1 MGNRTG
7 LSQRIENL
15 KVGTKLGLGFGLVLA
30 IAVVIAIVGMVKFK
44 DISNRAEKVD
54 FSNQMNTLLNEAR
67 LSRTLYQLNYNPDYL
82 AKNQL
87 IIAELQKLIDSSK
100 GRLVWDAQSQANLDQ
115 VPVKIKEYDQA
126 QEAFKK
132 AVAEKDAVRKSWNLS
147 ETEDVVKRLQEQL
160 RVEDAD
166 PVIRLSL
173 AQVVQKLI
181 SVRYYVRGLLLNMD
195 KESESTLLKAI
206 DDTQTNAKNLNALLL
221 PNQQETLAPLMSALA
236 TYKTH
241 VVAYMPAYQREQQN
255 SQVLSVKATEMSA
268 LVSKI
273 FKHEL
278 DSTHQDISKA
288 LLMMVIIA
296 LIALFIGALIAW
308 RITRQITHPLRATLA
323 TAELIAKG
331 DLTAAQSTPR
341 RDELGMLMNAV
352 AGMSQNL
359 RNMIGEI
366 RMGVGQVSHAAA
378 EIAAGNTDLSSR
390 TEQQAAAVEET
401 AASMEQLSST
411 VKQNAENAHH
421 ASKLASEA
429 SQTATLGG
437 KQVSD
442 VVVTM
447 QQISGSSKRIA
458 EITSVING
466 IAFQTNILAL
476 NAAVE
481 AARAGE
487 QGRGFSVVASE
498 VRSLAQ
504 RSAQAAKEIE
514 GLIAESVERVNTG
527 AKLVENTGRTMQD
540 IVQSVTHVRDIMG
553 EIASASDEQSRGIAQ
568 ISLAIVEMDSTTQQ
582 NAALVE
588 QSSAAA
594 DSLEDQSRVL
604 TNAVSVFKLSENDNF
619 VTSDVKRAAP
629 AKLLAA
635 APRTVGTEQ
644 GNWETF

>member
-1 MGNRTG
+1 
-7 LSQRIENL
+7 
-15 KVGTKLGLGFGLVLA
+15 
-30 IAVVIAIVGMVKFK
+30 
-44 DISNRAEKVD
+44 
-54 FSNQMNTLLNEAR
+54 
-67 LSRTLYQLNYNPDYL
+67 
-82 AKNQL
+82 
-87 IIAELQKLIDSSK
+87 
-100 GRLVWDAQSQANLDQ
+100 
-115 VPVKIKEYDQA
+115 
-126 QEAFKK
+126 
-132 AVAEKDAVRKSWNLS
+132 
-147 ETEDVVKRLQEQL
+147 
-160 RVEDAD
+160 
-166 PVIRLSL
+166 
-173 AQVVQKLI
+173 
-181 SVRYYVRGLLLNMD
+181 
-195 KESESTLLKAI
+195 
-206 DDTQTNAKNLNALLL
+206 
-221 PNQQETLAPLMSALA
+221 LA
-236 TYKTH
+236 TYKSR
-241 VVAYMPAYQREQQN
+241 VVAYMPAYEREQQN
-255 SQVLSVKATEMSA
+255 SQLLSVKAAEMNS

-273 FKHEL
+273 FKNEL
-278 DSTHQDISKA
+278 DNTHRDITRA
-288 LLMMVIIA
+288 LMLMAIITLAA
-296 LIALFIGALIAW
+296 LIIGALIAW

-331 DLTAAQSTPR
+331 DLTAAQPTLR

-352 AGMSQNL
+352 AGMSHNL
-359 RNMIGEI
+359 RNMIYEI
-366 RMGVGQVSHAAA
+366 RMGVSQVSHAAA

-429 SQTATLGG
+429 SQTATRGG
-437 KQVSD
+437 KQVGD

-514 GLIAESVERVNTG
+514 GLIAESVERVNNG

-540 IVQSVTHVRDIMG
+540 IVQSVTNVRDIMG

-568 ISLAIVEMDSTTQQ
+568 ISQAIVEMDSTTQQ

-588 QSSAAA
+588 QSAAAA

-604 TNAVSVFKLSENDNF
+604 TNAVSVFRLSDNDNALAPEGKQGPA
-619 VTSDVKRAAP
+619 VKMLP
-629 AKLLAA
+629 T
-635 APRTVGTEQ
+635 APRSKAQPE
-644 GNWETF
+644 NWETF

>member
-1 MGNRTG
+1 MGNGTR
-7 LSQRIENL
+7 LSQRIDNL
-15 KVGTKLGLGFGLVLA
+15 KVGTKLGLGFGLVL
-30 IAVVIAIVGMVKFK
+30 IVAVVIAIVGMVKFK
-44 DISNRAEKVD
+44 DINYRAEKVD
-54 FSNQMNTLLNEAR
+54 FSNQMNTLLNDAR

-82 AKNQL
+82 AKNQHS
-87 IIAELQKLIDSSK
+87 IAELQKLVDSSK
-100 GRLVWDAQSQANLDQ
+100 GRLVWDAQSQADLDQ
-115 VPVKIKEYDQA
+115 VPVKIREYNQA

-132 AVAEKDAVRKSWNLS
+132 AVAEKDTVRKSWNLS
-147 ETEDVVKRLQEQL
+147 ETEDAVRSLQEQL
-160 RVEDAD
+160 RVEDAN
-166 PVIRLSL
+166 PSIRLTL
-173 AQVVQKLI
+173 AEVVQKLI
-181 SVRYYVRGLLLNMD
+181 SVRYYVRGLLLSMD

-206 DDTQTNAKNLNALLL
+206 DDTQASATRLNALLL
-221 PNQQETLAPLMSALA
+221 PNQQETLAPLMTALA
-236 TYKTH
+236 TYKSH
-241 VVAYMPAYQREQQN
+241 IVAYMPAYEREQQN
-255 SQVLSVKATEMSA
+255 SQLLSVKATEMNT

-273 FKHEL
+273 FKNEL
-278 DSTHQDISKA
+278 DSTHQDISRA
-288 LLMMVIIA
+288 MIMMAIITLA
-296 LIALFIGALIAW
+296 ALFIGALIAW
-308 RITRQITHPLRATLA
+308 RITRQITYPLRATLA

-331 DLTAAQSTPR
+331 DLTAAQTTTR

-352 AGMSQNL
+352 AGMSHNL
-359 RNMIGEI
+359 RNMIYEI
-366 RMGVGQVSHAAA
+366 RMGVSQVSHAAA

-421 ASKLASEA
+421 ASQLASDA
-429 SQTATLGG
+429 SKTATLGG

-514 GLIAESVERVNTG
+514 GLIAESVERVNNG

-568 ISLAIVEMDSTTQQ
+568 VSQAIVEMDSTTQQ

-604 TNAVSVFKLSENDNF
+604 TKAVSVFRLSENDN
-619 VTSDVKRAAP
+619 VLASEIKRAAP
-629 AKLLAA
+629 AKLAA
-635 APRTVGTEQ
+635 VPRPASEEK

>member
-1 MGNRTG
+1 MGNGTR
-7 LSQRIENL
+7 LSQRIDNL
-15 KVGTKLGLGFGLVLA
+15 KVGTKLGLGFGLVL
-30 IAVVIAIVGMVKFK
+30 IVAVVIAIVGMVKFK
-44 DISNRAEKVD
+44 DINYRAEKVD
-54 FSNQMNTLLNEAR
+54 FSNQMNTLLNDAR

-82 AKNQL
+82 AKNQHS
-87 IIAELQKLIDSSK
+87 IAELQKLVDSSK
-100 GRLVWDAQSQANLDQ
+100 GRLVWDAQSQADLDQ
-115 VPVKIKEYDQA
+115 VPVKIREYNQA

-132 AVAEKDAVRKSWNLS
+132 AVAEKDTVRKSWNLS
-147 ETEDVVKRLQEQL
+147 ETEDAVRSLQEQL
-160 RVEDAD
+160 RVEDAN
-166 PVIRLSL
+166 PSIRLTL
-173 AQVVQKLI
+173 AEVVQKLI
-181 SVRYYVRGLLLNMD
+181 SVRYYVRGLLLSMD

-206 DDTQTNAKNLNALLL
+206 DDTQASATRLNALLL
-221 PNQQETLAPLMSALA
+221 PNQQETLAPLMTALA
-236 TYKTH
+236 TYKSH
-241 VVAYMPAYQREQQN
+241 IVAYMPAYEREQQN
-255 SQVLSVKATEMSA
+255 SQLLSVKATEMNT

-273 FKHEL
+273 FKNEL
-278 DSTHQDISKA
+278 DSTHQDISRA
-288 LLMMVIIA
+288 MIMMAIITLA
-296 LIALFIGALIAW
+296 ALFIGPLIAW
-308 RITRQITHPLRATLA
+308 RITRQITYPLRATLA

-331 DLTAAQSTPR
+331 DLTAAQTTTR

-352 AGMSQNL
+352 AGMSHNL
-359 RNMIGEI
+359 RNMIYEI
-366 RMGVGQVSHAAA
+366 RMGVSQVSHAAA

-429 SQTATLGG
+429 SQTATRGG
-437 KQVSD
+437 KQVGD

-481 AARAGE
+481 
-487 QGRGFSVVASE
+487 
-498 VRSLAQ
+498 
-504 RSAQAAKEIE
+504 
-514 GLIAESVERVNTG
+514 VERVNNG

-540 IVQSVTHVRDIMG
+540 IVQSVTNVRDIMG

-568 ISLAIVEMDSTTQQ
+568 ISQAIVEMDSTTQQ

-588 QSSAAA
+588 QSAAAA

-604 TNAVSVFKLSENDNF
+604 TNAVSVFRLSENETLKVVD
-619 VTSDVKRAAP
+619 TSRAP
-629 AKLLAA
+629 AQKPALLTR
-635 APRTVGTEQ
+635 PTGDQ

>member
-1 MGNRTG
+1 MGNKTG

-15 KVGTKLGLGFGLVLA
+15 KVGTKLGLGFGLVLI
-30 IAVVIAIVGMVKFK
+30 IAMVIATVGMVKFK
-44 DISNRAEKVD
+44 DINERAEKVD

-82 AKNQL
+82 AKNQHS
-87 IIAELQKLIDSSK
+87 IAELQKLVESAK
-100 GRLVWDAQSQANLDQ
+100 GRLVWDTKSQTNLDQ
-115 VPVKIKEYDQA
+115 VPIKIQEYNQA
-126 QEAFKK
+126 QAAFKK

-147 ETEDVVKRLQEQL
+147 ETEDVVQRLQEQL

-173 AQVVQKLI
+173 ANVVQRLI
-181 SVRYYVRGLLLNMD
+181 SVRYYVRGLLLKMD
-195 KESESTLLKAI
+195 KESEQTLLKAI
-206 DDTQTNAKNLNALLL
+206 DDTQANAKKLNALLL

-236 TYKTH
+236 TYKSRI
-241 VVAYMPAYQREQQN
+241 VAYMPAYQQEQQN
-255 SQVLSVKATEMSA
+255 SQVLSVKAAEMNT
-268 LVSKI
+268 LVSNI
-273 FKHEL
+273 FKNEL
-278 DSTHQDISKA
+278 DNTHRDISRA
-288 LLMMVIIA
+288 LMLMAIIA
-296 LIALFIGALIAW
+296 LVALFIGALIAW
-308 RITRQITHPLRATLA
+308 RITRQITHPLRATLV

-359 RNMIGEI
+359 RNMIYEI
-366 RMGVGQVSHAAA
+366 RMGVSQVSHAAS

-421 ASKLASEA
+421 ASKLAADA

-437 KQVSD
+437 KQVGD

-527 AKLVENTGRTMQD
+527 SKLVENTGRTMQD

-588 QSSAAA
+588 QSAAAA

-604 TNAVSVFKLSENDNF
+604 TNAVSVFRLSENDTF
-619 VTSDVKRAAP
+619 VTSDVQRAAP
-629 AKLLAA
+629 AKVAA
-635 APRTVGTEQ
+635 LPRPASAEQ

>member
-1 MGNRTG
+1 MGKGTG

-15 KVGTKLGLGFGLVLA
+15 KVGTKLGLGFGLVLI
-30 IAVVIAIVGMVKFK
+30 IAVVIAAVGMVKFK
-44 DISNRAEKVD
+44 DINDRAEKVD
-54 FSNQMNTLLNEAR
+54 FSNQMNTLLNDAR

-82 AKNQL
+82 VKNQQS
-87 IIAELQKLIDSSK
+87 IAELQKLIDNSRGK
-100 GRLVWDAQSQANLDQ
+100 LVWDKQSQANLDQ
-115 VPVKIKEYDQA
+115 VPLKIKEYVHA
-126 QEAFKK
+126 QTAFKQ
-132 AVAEKDAVRKSWNLS
+132 AVDEKDAVRKSWNLS
-147 ETEDVVKRLQEQL
+147 ETEEVVKRLQEQL

-166 PVIRLSL
+166 PTIRLSL
-173 AQVVQKLI
+173 ADVVQKLI
-181 SVRYYVRGLLLNMD
+181 SVRYYVRGLLLSMD
-195 KESESTLLKAI
+195 KESETTLLKAI
-206 DDTQTNAKNLNALLL
+206 DETQANAKKLNALLL

-236 TYKTH
+236 TYKSR
-241 VVAYMPAYQREQQN
+241 VVAYMPAYEREQQN
-255 SQVLSVKATEMSA
+255 SQLLSVKAAEMNS

-273 FKHEL
+273 FKNEL
-278 DSTHQDISKA
+278 DNTHRDITRA
-288 LLMMVIIA
+288 LMLMAIITLAA
-296 LIALFIGALIAW
+296 LIIGALIAW

-331 DLTAAQSTPR
+331 DLTAAQPTLR

-352 AGMSQNL
+352 AGMSHNL
-359 RNMIGEI
+359 RNMIYEI
-366 RMGVGQVSHAAA
+366 RMGVSQVSHAAA

-429 SQTATLGG
+429 SQTATRGG
-437 KQVSD
+437 KQVGD

-514 GLIAESVERVNTG
+514 GLIAESVERVNNG

-540 IVQSVTHVRDIMG
+540 IVQSVTNVRDIMG

-568 ISLAIVEMDSTTQQ
+568 ISQAIVEMDSTTQQ

-588 QSSAAA
+588 QSAAAA

-604 TNAVSVFKLSENDNF
+604 TNAVSVFRLSDNDNALAPEGKQGPA
-619 VTSDVKRAAP
+619 VKMLP
-629 AKLLAA
+629 T
-635 APRTVGTEQ
+635 APRSKAQPE
-644 GNWETF
+644 NWETF

>member
-1 MGNRTG
+1 MGNKTG

-15 KVGTKLGLGFGLVLA
+15 KVGTKLGLGFGLVLI
-30 IAVVIAIVGMVKFK
+30 IAMVIATVGMVKFK
-44 DISNRAEKVD
+44 DINDRAEKVD

-67 LSRTLYQLNYNPDYL
+67 ISRTLYQLNYDPDYL
-82 AKNQL
+82 ARNQHS
-87 IIAELQKLIDSSK
+87 IAELQKLVESAK
-100 GRLVWDAQSQANLDQ
+100 GRLVWDTKSQTNFDQ
-115 VPVKIKEYDQA
+115 VPVKIQEYNQA
-126 QEAFKK
+126 QAAFKK

-147 ETEDVVKRLQEQL
+147 ETEDVVQRLQEQL

-173 AQVVQKLI
+173 ANVVQRLI
-181 SVRYYVRGLLLNMD
+181 SVRYYVRGLLLKMD
-195 KESESTLLKAI
+195 KESEQTLLKAI
-206 DDTQTNAKNLNALLL
+206 DDTQANAKKLNALLL

-236 TYKTH
+236 TYKSRI
-241 VVAYMPAYQREQQN
+241 VAYMPAYQQEQQN
-255 SQVLSVKATEMSA
+255 SQVLSVKAAEMNT
-268 LVSKI
+268 LVSNI
-273 FKHEL
+273 FKNEL
-278 DSTHQDISKA
+278 DNTHRDISRA
-288 LLMMVIIA
+288 LMLMAIIA
-296 LIALFIGALIAW
+296 LVALFIGALIAW
-308 RITRQITHPLRATLA
+308 RITRQITHPLRATLV

-359 RNMIGEI
+359 RNMIYEI
-366 RMGVGQVSHAAA
+366 RMGVSQVSHAAS

-421 ASKLASEA
+421 ASKLAADA

-437 KQVSD
+437 KQVGD

-527 AKLVENTGRTMQD
+527 SKLVENTGRTMQD
-540 IVQSVTHVRDIMG
+540 IVQAVTHVRDIMG

-588 QSSAAA
+588 QSAAAA

-604 TNAVSVFKLSENDNF
+604 TNAVSVFRLSENDTF
-619 VTSDVKRAAP
+619 VTSDVQRAAP
-629 AKLLAA
+629 AKVAA
-635 APRTVGTEQ
+635 LPRPASAEQ

>member
-1 MGNRTG
+1 MGNGTG

-15 KVGTKLGLGFGLVLA
+15 KVGTKLGLGFGLVLV
-30 IAVVIAIVGMVKFK
+30 IAVVIAAVGMVKFK
-44 DISNRAEKVD
+44 DINDRAEKVD
-54 FSNQMNTLLNEAR
+54 FSNQMNTLLNDAR

-82 AKNQL
+82 VKNQHS
-87 IIAELQKLIDSSK
+87 IAELQKLVDTSK
-100 GRLVWDAQSQANLDQ
+100 SRLEWDTQSQINLDQ
-115 VPVKIKEYDQA
+115 VPVKIKEYVQA
-126 QEAFKK
+126 QAAFKE
-132 AVAEKDAVRKSWNLS
+132 AVDEKDAVRKSWNLS

-166 PVIRLSL
+166 PAIRLSL
-173 AQVVQKLI
+173 AEVIQKLI

-195 KESESTLLKAI
+195 KESETTLLSAI
-206 DDTQTNAKNLNALLL
+206 DDTQTNAKKLNALLL
-221 PNQQETLAPLMSALA
+221 PNQQETLAPLMTALA
-236 TYKTH
+236 TYKSH
-241 VVAYMPAYQREQQN
+241 VVAYMPAYQREQLN
-255 SQVLSVKATEMSA
+255 SQLLSVKAAEMNT

-273 FKHEL
+273 FKNEL
-278 DSTHQDISKA
+278 DNTHRDISRA
-288 LLMMVIIA
+288 LVLMAIITLA
-296 LIALFIGALIAW
+296 ALFIGALIAW
-308 RITRQITHPLRATLA
+308 RITRQITHPLRTTLA

-331 DLTAAQSTPR
+331 DLTAAQSTAR

-359 RNMIGEI
+359 RTMIYEI

-429 SQTATLGG
+429 SQTATRGG
-437 KQVSD
+437 KQVGD

-540 IVQSVTHVRDIMG
+540 IVQSVTNVRDIMG

-568 ISLAIVEMDSTTQQ
+568 ISQAIVEMDSTTQQ

-588 QSSAAA
+588 QSAAAA

-604 TNAVSVFKLSENDNF
+604 TNAVSVFRLSENDHF
-619 VTSDVKRAAP
+619 VVPDLTHTPA
-629 AKLLAA
+629 AKLATTA
-635 APRTVGTEQ
+635 RKANTQQ
-644 GNWETF
+644 GN

>member
-1 MGNRTG
+1 MGNGTR
-7 LSQRIENL
+7 LSQRIDNL
-15 KVGTKLGLGFGLVLA
+15 KVGTKLGLGFGLVL
-30 IAVVIAIVGMVKFK
+30 IVAVVIAIVGMVKFK
-44 DISNRAEKVD
+44 DINYRAEKVD
-54 FSNQMNTLLNEAR
+54 FSNQMNTLLNDAR

-82 AKNQL
+82 AKNQHS
-87 IIAELQKLIDSSK
+87 IAELQKLVDSSK
-100 GRLVWDAQSQANLDQ
+100 GRLVWDAQSQADLDQ
-115 VPVKIKEYDQA
+115 VPVKIREYNQA

-132 AVAEKDAVRKSWNLS
+132 AVAEKDTVRKSWNLS
-147 ETEDVVKRLQEQL
+147 ETEDAVRSLQEQL
-160 RVEDAD
+160 RVEDAN
-166 PVIRLSL
+166 PSIRLTL
-173 AQVVQKLI
+173 AEVVQKLI
-181 SVRYYVRGLLLNMD
+181 SVRYYVRGLLLSMD

-206 DDTQTNAKNLNALLL
+206 DDTQASATRLNALLL
-221 PNQQETLAPLMSALA
+221 PNQQETLAPLMTALA
-236 TYKTH
+236 TYKSH
-241 VVAYMPAYQREQQN
+241 IVVYMPAYEREQQN
-255 SQVLSVKATEMSA
+255 SQLLSVKATEMNT

-273 FKHEL
+273 FKNEL
-278 DSTHQDISKA
+278 DNTHRDISR
-288 LLMMVIIA
+288 A
-296 LIALFIGALIAW
+296 LILMAVITLAALFIGALIAW
-308 RITRQITHPLRATLA
+308 RITRQITRPLRATLA

-359 RNMIGEI
+359 RNMIYEI
-366 RMGVGQVSHAAA
+366 RMGVSQVSHAAA

-429 SQTATLGG
+429 SQTATRGG
-437 KQVSD
+437 KQVGD

-540 IVQSVTHVRDIMG
+540 IVKSVSHVRDIMG
-553 EIASASDEQSRGIAQ
+553 EIAS
-568 ISLAIVEMDSTTQQ
+568 AIVEMDSTTQQ

-594 DSLEDQSRVL
+594 DSLEDQAATL
-604 TNAVSVFKLSENDNF
+604 TQAVSVFRLADN
-619 VTSDVKRAAP
+619 RNMQHAP
-629 AKLLAA
+629 ATNTLRRPTLPPA
-635 APRTVGTEQ
+635 Q
-644 GNWETF
+644 GKGSQENWETF

>member
-1 MGNRTG
+1 MGNKTG

-15 KVGTKLGLGFGLVLA
+15 KVGTKLGLGFGLVLI
-30 IAVVIAIVGMVKFK
+30 IAMVIATVGMVKFK
-44 DISNRAEKVD
+44 DINDRAEKVD

-67 LSRTLYQLNYNPDYL
+67 ISRTLYQLNYDPDYL
-82 AKNQL
+82 ARNQHS
-87 IIAELQKLIDSSK
+87 IAELQKLVESAK
-100 GRLVWDAQSQANLDQ
+100 GRLVWDTKSQTNFDQ
-115 VPVKIKEYDQA
+115 VPVKIQEYNQA
-126 QEAFKK
+126 QAAFKK

-147 ETEDVVKRLQEQL
+147 ETEDVVQRLQEQL

-173 AQVVQKLI
+173 ANVVQRLI
-181 SVRYYVRGLLLNMD
+181 SVRYYVRGLLLKMD
-195 KESESTLLKAI
+195 KESEQTLLKAI
-206 DDTQTNAKNLNALLL
+206 DDTQANANKLNALLL

-236 TYKTH
+236 TYKSRI
-241 VVAYMPAYQREQQN
+241 VAYMPAYQQEQQN
-255 SQVLSVKATEMSA
+255 SQVLSVKAAEMNT
-268 LVSKI
+268 LVSNI
-273 FKHEL
+273 FKNEL
-278 DSTHQDISKA
+278 DNTHRDISRA
-288 LLMMVIIA
+288 LMLMAIIA
-296 LIALFIGALIAW
+296 LVALFIGALIAW
-308 RITRQITHPLRATLA
+308 RITRQITHPLRATLV

-359 RNMIGEI
+359 RNMIYEI
-366 RMGVGQVSHAAA
+366 RMGVSQVSHAAS

-421 ASKLASEA
+421 ASKLAADA

-437 KQVSD
+437 KQVGD

-527 AKLVENTGRTMQD
+527 SKLVENTGRTMQD

-588 QSSAAA
+588 QSAAAA

-604 TNAVSVFKLSENDNF
+604 TNAVSVFRLSENDTF
-619 VTSDVKRAAP
+619 VTSDVQRAAP
-629 AKLLAA
+629 AKVAA
-635 APRTVGTEQ
+635 LPRPASAEQ

>member
-1 MGNRTG
+1 MGNGTG
-7 LSQRIENL
+7 LSQWMNNL
-15 KVGTKLGLGFGLVLA
+15 RVGTKLGLGFGLVL
-30 IAVVIAIVGMVKFK
+30 VIAAVITVAGMVKLN
-44 DISNRAEKVD
+44 DISQRAEKVD
-54 FSNQMNTLLNEAR
+54 FSNQMNALLNDAR
-67 LSRTLYQLNYNPDYL
+67 LSRTLYQLKYEPTYL
-82 AKNQL
+82 QQNQEKIDALSQL
-87 IIAELQKLIDSSK
+87 IAQSK
-100 GRLVWDAQSQANLDQ
+100 GKLEWDATSLANLDQ
-115 VPVKIKEYDQA
+115 VPVKIREYQQA
-126 QEAFKK
+126 QNAFKQ
-132 AVAEKDAVRKSWNLS
+132 AVDRKDAVRASWNLS
-147 ETEDVVKRLQEQL
+147 ETEAVVTRLQDQL

-166 PVIRLSL
+166 PSIRLSL
-173 AQVVQKLI
+173 AEVVQKLI

-195 KESESTLLKAI
+195 KESEATLLKAI
-206 DDTQTNAKNLNALLL
+206 DETQANAKKLNALLL
-221 PNQQETLAPLMSALA
+221 PNQQATLAPLMSALA
-236 TYKTH
+236 NYKSH
-241 VVAYMPAYQREQQN
+241 VVAYMPAYEDEQKN
-255 SQVLSVKATEMSA
+255 SQLLSVKASEMNT
-268 LVSKI
+268 LVAKI
-273 FKHEL
+273 FKNEL
-278 DSTHQDISKA
+278 ANTHLDISRA
-288 LLMMVIIA
+288 QMMMMVITLVVLLAGI
-296 LIALFIGALIAW
+296 LIAW
-308 RITRQITHPLRATLA
+308 RITRQITQPLRDTLK

-331 DLTAAQSTPR
+331 DLTAAHPTAR

-352 AGMSQNL
+352 SAMSQNL
-359 RNMIGEI
+359 STMIYEI
-366 RMGVGQVSHAAA
+366 RSGVTQVSHAAA

-401 AASMEQLSST
+401 AASMEQLSAT
-411 VKQNAENAHH
+411 VKQNADNAHH

-429 SQTATLGG
+429 SGTATLGG

-442 VVVTM
+442 VVDTM

-498 VRSLAQ
+498 VRTLAQ

-540 IVQSVTHVRDIMG
+540 IVKSVSHVRDIMG

-568 ISLAIVEMDSTTQQ
+568 ISQAIVEMDSTTQQ

-594 DSLEDQSRVL
+594 DSLEDQAATL
-604 TNAVSVFKLSENDNF
+604 TQAVSVFRLADN
-619 VTSDVKRAAP
+619 RNMQHAP
-629 AKLLAA
+629 AANALRRPTLPPVQNKSSQ
-635 APRTVGTEQ
+635 E
-644 GNWETF
+644 NWETF